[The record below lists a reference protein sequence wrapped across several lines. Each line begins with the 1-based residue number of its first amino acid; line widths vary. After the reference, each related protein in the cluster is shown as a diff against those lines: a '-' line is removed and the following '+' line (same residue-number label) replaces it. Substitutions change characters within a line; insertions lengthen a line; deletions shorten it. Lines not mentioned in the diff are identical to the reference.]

1 MVEIHN
7 PQIAFLEDEIL
18 WMYREH
24 PDKLIGDDFLLS
36 KRRYLINEIVLAH
49 QEEIIPDIIAFNDT
63 LTEALREMYG
73 RAHHIWDSIKGNNEW
88 GDTIELTAKCFLS
101 REYPELHP
109 VQREDR
115 QELWNALCESDWN
128 PLYDSG
134 VKHTLDFPRY
144 ENMTFE
150 SFIGMDCPPPN
161 WNEGLD
167 QELTKDLNLTSAFH
181 NLFDHMEFAI
191 TDFIYVRKFE
201 TEINIEIIK
210 KV

>member
-1 MVEIHN
+1 MVEINN

-36 KRRYLINEIVLAH
+36 KRRDLINDIALAH

-63 LTEALREMYG
+63 LTEALREMYE
-73 RAHHIWDSIKGNNEW
+73 RAHHIWDSIKGNNVW

-101 REYPELHP
+101 REYPESHP

-167 QELTKDLNLTSAFH
+167 QKLTKDLHLTSAFH

-201 TEINIEIIK
+201 TEINIEISK
-210 KV
+210 KI